1 MKFSALSSVLLL
13 ATSTA
18 MAKPRKVPTANKVT
32 LPAGMV
38 MVSASATSKVKSVA
52 QDMAA
57 DNFDA
62 KMAKLEMEC
71 PNMVELKSSEST
83 MKIGKPG
90 YNRRY
95 ISKISMT
102 AQCDN

>member
-1 MKFSALSSVLLL
+1 MKLSALSIVLLL

-18 MAKPRKVPTANKVT
+18 MAKPRKVPTAKKVT

-38 MVSASATSKVKSVA
+38 MVTASATSKVKSVA
-52 QDMAA
+52 QEMAM
-57 DNFDA
+57 DNFEA
-62 KMAKLEMEC
+62 KMAVLEMNC
-71 PNMVELKSSEST
+71 PNMIELKSSEST

-102 AQCDN
+102 AECNN